1 MSTWYSQV
9 EGKKFITWKL
19 SQGGIAWAWSHLFSL
34 IFVWAFIVW
43 NSYTAPPPKFSKGS
57 LQPVSLVTESEV
69 QESER
74 CLTVAPWSAGSLVGP
89 QEPLPSTASSPAQQS
104 EGWEGGC
111 GFWVAG
117 ERGGVLQCWTH
128 LIHFDWTVARLRQ
141 DLTSL
146 NPLNYLRILGPVV
159 QQSQRWSIFTSV
171 GLNQSKSFSAKSNL
185 P

>member
-1 MSTWYSQV
+1 MKLSFCKCPPSVTAMARAAQTQMLECPWSVVTAGHPSAAILLCKVWCILFLSKRDAHLYLYLMDHMSTWYSQV

-74 CLTVAPWSAGSLVGP
+74 CLTIAPW
-89 QEPLPSTASSPAQQS
+89 
-104 EGWEGGC
+104 
-111 GFWVAG
+111 
-117 ERGGVLQCWTH
+117 
-128 LIHFDWTVARLRQ
+128 
-141 DLTSL
+141 
-146 NPLNYLRILGPVV
+146 
-159 QQSQRWSIFTSV
+159 
-171 GLNQSKSFSAKSNL
+171 
-185 P
+185 